1 MNVAIIG
8 GGASGLFAAAVI
20 SKYCNVVV
28 FEKNEKVG
36 KKIYITGKGR
46 CNFTNNC
53 SVDEFLENVI
63 DGKKFLQSAL
73 RSFPPQKTLNFFE
86 DNSMQYVVERGNR
99 AFPRSM
105 KASDVTKTLV
115 KVISDNNGEIRCN
128 CKVYDVTKSQRF
140 CVSSCSGKEEFDFVI
155 IATGGISYPS
165 TGSTGDG
172 YVFAKKFGHSIV
184 SPVAALTSIELKDD
198 VSSLQGLS
206 LKNVKVSVSDGSK
219 TWSCTGEMLFTA
231 TGVSGPCILTL
242 SSLINRIKGNIEL
255 NIDLKPALDRETLD
269 RRILRDFEQ
278 NINKNFINSLDMLLP
293 KSLIPFVVE
302 RSGIAPFKKV
312 NLITK
317 EQRGSLVSL
326 IKNLKFAVKSVGSI
340 DSAVVT
346 AGSSLRK

>member
-172 YVFAKKFGHSIV
+172 YV
-184 SPVAALTSIELKDD
+184 
-198 VSSLQGLS
+198 
-206 LKNVKVSVSDGSK
+206 
-219 TWSCTGEMLFTA
+219 
-231 TGVSGPCILTL
+231 
-242 SSLINRIKGNIEL
+242 
-255 NIDLKPALDRETLD
+255 
-269 RRILRDFEQ
+269 
-278 NINKNFINSLDMLLP
+278 
-293 KSLIPFVVE
+293 
-302 RSGIAPFKKV
+302 
-312 NLITK
+312 
-317 EQRGSLVSL
+317 
-326 IKNLKFAVKSVGSI
+326 
-340 DSAVVT
+340 
-346 AGSSLRK
+346 LRKSSDIQSFRRLPH

>member
-140 CVSSCSGKEEFDFVI
+140 ALV
-155 IATGGISYPS
+155 
-165 TGSTGDG
+165 
-172 YVFAKKFGHSIV
+172 
-184 SPVAALTSIELKDD
+184 PVAAK
-198 VSSLQGLS
+198 
-206 LKNVKVSVSDGSK
+206 
-219 TWSCTGEMLFTA
+219 
-231 TGVSGPCILTL
+231 
-242 SSLINRIKGNIEL
+242 
-255 NIDLKPALDRETLD
+255 
-269 RRILRDFEQ
+269 
-278 NINKNFINSLDMLLP
+278 
-293 KSLIPFVVE
+293 KSLILSLSLPAEFLIRLRE
-302 RSGIAPFKKV
+302 APATDTF
-312 NLITK
+312 
-317 EQRGSLVSL
+317 
-326 IKNLKFAVKSVGSI
+326 
-340 DSAVVT
+340 
-346 AGSSLRK
+346 LRKSSDIQSFRRLPH